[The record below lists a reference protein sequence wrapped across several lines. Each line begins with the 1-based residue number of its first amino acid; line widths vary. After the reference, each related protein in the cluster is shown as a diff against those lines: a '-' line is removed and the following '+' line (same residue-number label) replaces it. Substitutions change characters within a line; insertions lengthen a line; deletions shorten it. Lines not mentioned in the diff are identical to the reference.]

1 MTMSARLS
9 ELFRPGLD
17 TLIIYSYMYGP
28 QMRMPR
34 SSCTSILGG
43 VDGEAQHIGQR
54 VNFAVVAK
62 SPLPRIREFA
72 SARGWRNLP
81 LYSSEGTT
89 YTQRLSR

>member
-1 MTMSARLS
+1 MSARLS

-34 SSCTSILGG
+34 SSCTSILDG

-54 VNFAVVAK
+54 DNFAVVAK

-72 SARGWRNLP
+72 SARLA